1 MIKEIKEY
9 INNYG
14 KTEDPPVEE
23 VVLVDEDDMESGDEN
38 ADTAQVDVKDDEEKD
53 EKKRF
58 VVAYL
63 NYDLF
68 YS

>member
-23 VVLVDEDDMESGDEN
+23 VVLVDEDDMESGDKN

>member
-23 VVLVDEDDMESGDEN
+23 VVLVDEDDMESGDKN
-38 ADTAQVDVKDDEEKD
+38 ADTAQGDVKEKD

>member
-23 VVLVDEDDMESGDEN
+23 VVLVDEDDIESGDKN